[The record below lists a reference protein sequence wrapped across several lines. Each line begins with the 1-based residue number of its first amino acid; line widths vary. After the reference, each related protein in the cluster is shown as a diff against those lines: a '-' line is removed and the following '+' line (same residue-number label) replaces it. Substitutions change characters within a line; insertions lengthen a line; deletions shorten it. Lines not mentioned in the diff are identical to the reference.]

1 MLWMILTLM
10 TVLAAVGLAVP
21 LLRRRDAQRG
31 QRADAVTVLKDQLG
45 EIEAQA
51 AAGALPQPEAEAL
64 KTDLKRR
71 VLAEGRQPEAEAR
84 PLPERT
90 LLIVA
95 LGIVAVVTLAGTG
108 LYLKI
113 GRPDV
118 PGTSALKGAAGPA
131 SMATTGGDHPNG
143 EVGAMIAQLEAQMQQ
158 RPDNAEGW
166 RMLGWSYMQ
175 TGRNAEA
182 ATAYGKAAALDPNN
196 AEYLSAQGEAT
207 VLASDGSVTP
217 AAEAAFKRAVAADP
231 GDPRARY
238 YLAVG
243 KDQRGDQE
251 GAMNDWVALLKSA
264 PPDAPWAAEVRSFV
278 EKVAADRKIDL
289 SGRLPPMQ
297 TAQAPMMAPP
307 MGGSPGSAPRGPT
320 QQQMADAQS
329 MSDGDRQQMIQGMV
343 SGLAERLKQN
353 PKDRAGWE
361 RLLRARMVLGQAQQA
376 AADYR
381 DASRAFAGSPA
392 DQQALR
398 STAQQLGVPVG

>member
-10 TVLAAVGLAVP
+10 TVLAAVGLAIP
-21 LLRRRDAQRG
+21 LVRRRDAARA

-51 AAGALPQPEAEAL
+51 AAGALAQPEADAL
-64 KTDLKRR
+64 KSDLKRR
-71 VLAEGRQPEAEAR
+71 VLAEGRQAEPAAR

-118 PGTSALKGAAGPA
+118 PGTSALKNSPA
-131 SMATTGGDHPNG
+131 SLATTAGDHPQG

-175 TGRNAEA
+175 TGRNADA
-182 ATAYGKAAALDPNN
+182 AVAYGKASALDPRN

-207 VLASDGSVTP
+207 VLAADGSVTP
-217 AAEAAFKRAVAADP
+217 AAVEIFRRAVVADP

-238 YLAVG
+238 YLAVA
-243 KDQRGDQE
+243 KDQAGDQA
-251 GAMNDWVALLKSA
+251 GAMNDWIALLKSA
-264 PPDAPWAAEVRSFV
+264 PPDAPWAAEVRTFV

-289 SGRLPPMQ
+289 AGRLPP
-297 TAQAPMMAPP
+297 AASAEAASA
-307 MGGSPGSAPRGPT
+307 GEAAPRGPNA
-320 QQQMADAQS
+320 QQMAEAQS
-329 MSDGDRQQMIQGMV
+329 MSEADRQQMIEGMV
-343 SGLAERLKQN
+343 AGLATRLKQN

-361 RLLRARMVLGQAQQA
+361 RLIRARMVLGQTQQA

-398 STAQQLGVPVG
+398 SAASQLGVPVS

>member
-10 TVLAAVGLAVP
+10 TVLAAVGLAIP
-21 LLRRRDAQRG
+21 LVRRHDAARG
-31 QRADAVTVLKDQLG
+31 QRADALTVLKDQLG

-51 AAGALPQPEAEAL
+51 AAGALAQPEADAL
-64 KTDLKRR
+64 KSDLKRR
-71 VLAEGRQPEAEAR
+71 VLAEGRQGEPAAR

-118 PGTSALKGAAGPA
+118 PGTSALRNSPA
-131 SMATTGGDHPNG
+131 SLATTADDHPQG

-175 TGRNAEA
+175 TGRNADA
-182 ATAYGKAAALDPNN
+182 AVAYGKAAALDPRN

-207 VLASDGSVTP
+207 VLAADGSVTP
-217 AAEAAFKRAVAADP
+217 AAVEIFRRAVVADP
-231 GDPRARY
+231 ADPRARY
-238 YLAVG
+238 YLAVA
-243 KDQRGDQE
+243 KDQAGDQA
-251 GAMNDWVALLKSA
+251 GAMNDWIALLKSA
-264 PPDAPWAAEVRSFV
+264 PPDAPWAAEVRTFV
-278 EKVAADRKIDL
+278 EKVAADRKVDL
-289 SGRLPPMQ
+289 SGRLPPASS
-297 TAQAPMMAPP
+297 AQAATASE
-307 MGGSPGSAPRGPT
+307 GAPRGPNA
-320 QQQMADAQS
+320 QQMAEAQS
-329 MSDGDRQQMIQGMV
+329 MSEADRQQMIEGMV
-343 SGLAERLKQN
+343 SGLAARLKQN

-361 RLLRARMVLGQAQQA
+361 RLIRARMVLGQTQQA

-398 STAQQLGVPVG
+398 SAASQLGVPVS

>member
-10 TVLAAVGLAVP
+10 TVLAAVGLAIP
-21 LLRRRDAQRG
+21 LVRRQDAARAR
-31 QRADAVTVLKDQLG
+31 RADAVTVLKDQLG

-51 AAGALPQPEAEAL
+51 ASGALPQPEADAL

-71 VLAEGRQPEAEAR
+71 VLAEGRQPEAAPR
-84 PLPERT
+84 PLQERT
-90 LLIVA
+90 LLFVA
-95 LGIVAVVTLAGTG
+95 LGIVAIVTLAGTG

-118 PGTSALKGAAGPA
+118 PGASALKDGMPAGPA
-131 SMATTGGDHPNG
+131 SMATTAGDHPQG

-182 ATAYGKAAALDPNN
+182 ATAYGKAVALDPNN

-207 VLASDGSVTP
+207 VLAAEGSVTP
-217 AAEAAFKRAVAADP
+217 AAEAAFNRAVAADP

-238 YLAVG
+238 YLAVA
-243 KDQRGDQE
+243 KDQRGDRD
-251 GAMNDWVALLKSA
+251 GAMNDWIALLKSA
-264 PPDAPWAAEVRSFV
+264 PPDAPWAPEVRTFV

-297 TAQAPMMAPP
+297 TAQAPI
-307 MGGSPGSAPRGPT
+307 MGAAPRGPN
-320 QQQMADAQS
+320 QQQMADAQN
-329 MSDGDRQQMIQGMV
+329 MSEGDRQQMIQGMV
-343 SGLAERLKQN
+343 AGLAERLRQN

-361 RLLRARMVLGQAQQA
+361 RLMRARMVLGQTQQA

-381 DASRAFAGSPA
+381 DAARAFAGSPA

-398 STAQQLGVPVG
+398 DTASQLGVPVG